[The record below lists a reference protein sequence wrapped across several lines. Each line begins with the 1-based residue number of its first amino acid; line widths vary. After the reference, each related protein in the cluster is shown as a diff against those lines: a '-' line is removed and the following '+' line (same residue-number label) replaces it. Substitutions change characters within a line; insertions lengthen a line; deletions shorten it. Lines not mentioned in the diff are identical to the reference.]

1 MLKRRVIA
9 IMKLKNGMLAAAP
22 IIAETETEPEA
33 GQG

>member
-1 MLKRRVIA
+1 
-9 IMKLKNGMLAAAP
+9 LKNGMLAAAP